1 MEGVLIDGGSVHI
14 LDDIDLSAAWPF
26 RTNGPEGRPNCG
38 SSGELP
44 EVGDEETSIVTFG
57 AGNANRSP
65 VATRCNITL
74 VVDLH
79 DGGAIWL
86 DIRKVLGIRLRY
98 ILNVSVGGVR
108 LIKEGPAIKE
118 VLALVLFMQS
128 ISGGPGCVVSP

>member
-1 MEGVLIDGGSVHI
+1 MEGVLIDGCRVHI
-14 LDDIDLSAAWPF
+14 LDNIDLSLAWPF
-26 RTNGPEGRPNCG
+26 RTNGPEGRPNGG

-44 EVGDEETSIVTFG
+44 EVSDEETSIVSFG

-79 DGGAIWL
+79 DGGAVGL
-86 DIRKVLGIRLRY
+86 DIRKVPGISLRY

-108 LIKEGPAIKE
+108 LIIEGPAIKE
-118 VLALVLFMQS
+118 VLALVLGLQS
-128 ISGGPGCVVSP
+128 ISGAPGYIVSP